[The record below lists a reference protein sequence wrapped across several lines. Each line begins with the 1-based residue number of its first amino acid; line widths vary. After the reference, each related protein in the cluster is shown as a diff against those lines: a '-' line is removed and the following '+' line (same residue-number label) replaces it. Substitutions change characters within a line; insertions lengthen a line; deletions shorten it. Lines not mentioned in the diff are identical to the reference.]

1 MASLLSWVVQIVVP
15 VSKCTS
21 YQLIKSLN
29 LSKNASDSINTDQV
43 TGEDR
48 RHEGRGGEEG
58 RRGRG
63 RREENI
69 IFLDRRGIYSQ
80 WCWKPGP
87 WTQKIIGK
95 KRK

>member
-48 RHEGRGGEEG
+48 RHEGRGGG
-58 RRGRG
+58 G
-63 RREENI
+63 RREE
-69 IFLDRRGIYSQ
+69 GE
-80 WCWKPGP
+80 
-87 WTQKIIGK
+87 GK
-95 KRK
+95 KGGEYYLFRQKRNLFTMVLETWAMDPEDHR